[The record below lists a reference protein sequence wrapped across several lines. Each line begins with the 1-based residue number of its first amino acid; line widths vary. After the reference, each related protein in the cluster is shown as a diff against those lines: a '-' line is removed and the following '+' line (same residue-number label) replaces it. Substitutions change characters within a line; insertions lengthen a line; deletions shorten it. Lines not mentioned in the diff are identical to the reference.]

1 MLSQFLFGRYYLIKK
16 ISESVKTHSPQ
27 KMLRPLSSHMTFQRI
42 RKLLSKLCNP
52 LKFEFDVELNSE
64 GIYKIKN
71 ENVRPRFMK
80 LARLVLPKEFFSKA
94 EESQNELRDLTME
107 FDVLFRKY
115 KQSPGT
121 YPESVRREVN
131 FKSQA
136 YREQLVIEFKRKELS
151 LQAKVSDSDIKA
163 YYEMHKDKFV
173 KSLVAGSVIFSSKN
187 VAGVK
192 DS

>member
-1 MLSQFLFGRYYLIKK
+1 MPFLKVLRSISPNALTAVLPFEGRYYLIKK
-16 ISESVKTHSPQ
+16 SSDSVKVHSPIKNVAPFIQ
-27 KMLRPLSSHMTFQRI
+27 ATLTFQRI

-80 LARLVLPKEFFSKA
+80 LARKVLPKEFFSKA

-107 FDVLFRKY
+107 FDVLFRNY

-136 YREQLVIEFKRKELS
+136 YREQLVIDFKRKELS
-151 LQAKVSDSDIKA
+151 LQAKVSDSDTKHTMKCTKTNLSKA
-163 YYEMHKDKFV
+163 
-173 KSLVAGSVIFSSKN
+173 
-187 VAGVK
+187 
-192 DS
+192 